1 MALPPAPGGAICRPV
16 QTTPSARSVLQGT
29 CTRLK
34 TILSRLALAPHRHTM
49 RWPAPRRRAGRD
61 VFGRGSGDKGAAVVY
76 MAPIP
81 PSDSQRLHLL
91 TVTADGRRVFWSTA
105 PVRYGAGEGEGA
117 GRGGA
122 GPGARAKARARVG

>member
-1 MALPPAPGGAICRPV
+1 MPLTSPP
-16 QTTPSARSVLQGT
+16 
-29 CTRLK
+29 
-34 TILSRLALAPHRHTM
+34 
-49 RWPAPRRRAGRD
+49 RAGRD

-105 PVRYGAGEGEGA
+105 PARYGAGAEGESRDGSA
-117 GRGGA
+117 MSH
-122 GPGARAKARARVG
+122 P